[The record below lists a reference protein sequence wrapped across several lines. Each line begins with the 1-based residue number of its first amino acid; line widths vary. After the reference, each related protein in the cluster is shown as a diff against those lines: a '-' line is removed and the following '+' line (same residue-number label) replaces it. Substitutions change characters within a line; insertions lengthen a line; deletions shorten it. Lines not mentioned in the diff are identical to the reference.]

1 VPIEVSSA
9 EKEAKALAEY
19 CCCLLRY
26 LLLLL
31 LLLQL
36 MNLAALELLLSLPR
50 VDMLAQL
57 LVKVEV
63 GDSKDTR
70 HRPPHLCSFISIQDP
85 SPADAATTTAVK
97 GSAPPP
103 LYKESP
109 RST

>member
-1 VPIEVSSA
+1 VLIEVSSA
-9 EKEAKALAEY
+9 EEEAKALAGC

-31 LLLQL
+31 QL
-36 MNLAALELLLSLPR
+36 INPAALELLLSLPR

-57 LVKVEV
+57 LVKVEA
-63 GDSKDTR
+63 GGSRDTR
-70 HRPPHLCSFISIQDP
+70 HRPPHLGSFISIRDP
-85 SPADAATTTAVK
+85 SPAATTTTTTVK
-97 GSAPPP
+97 ESAPP

>member
-1 VPIEVSSA
+1 MLIEVSSA
-9 EKEAKALAEY
+9 EEEAKALAGC

-31 LLLQL
+31 LQL
-36 MNLAALELLLSLPR
+36 INLAALELLLSLPR

-57 LVKVEV
+57 LVKVEA
-63 GDSKDTR
+63 GGSRDTR
-70 HRPPHLCSFISIQDP
+70 HRPPHLGSFISIRDP
-85 SPADAATTTAVK
+85 SPAATTTTTTVK
-97 GSAPPP
+97 ESAPP

>member
-1 VPIEVSSA
+1 VLIEVSSA
-9 EKEAKALAEY
+9 EEEAKPLAGY

-26 LLLLL
+26 LL

-57 LVKVEV
+57 LVKVEA
-63 GDSKDTR
+63 GGSKDTR
-70 HRPPHLCSFISIQDP
+70 HRPPHLCSFISIRDP
-85 SPADAATTTAVK
+85 SPAAAANTAAVK
-97 GSAPPP
+97 ESAPPP
-103 LYKESP
+103 VYKESP

>member
-1 VPIEVSSA
+1 MLIEVSSA
-9 EKEAKALAEY
+9 EEEAKALAGC

-31 LLLQL
+31 QL
-36 MNLAALELLLSLPR
+36 INLAALELLLSLPR

-57 LVKVEV
+57 LVKVEA
-63 GDSKDTR
+63 GGSKDTR
-70 HRPPHLCSFISIQDP
+70 HRPPHLGSFISIRDP
-85 SPADAATTTAVK
+85 SPAATTTTTVK
-97 GSAPPP
+97 ESAPP